1 MNTYIHTL
9 HIQKNKYIS
18 KQINTQTHTHTRK
31 HIIYIYH
38 TYYYICIYIYTHMS
52 YSCDIQKKAGWSIIS
67 IISYIPWFIS
77 YDISYD
83 PKNTN
88 QIAAG
93 LVTTLPPWWSFGC
106 ATAPLWSPRRSWR
119 GSAWTW
125 SPRWPGFLAPV
136 GVGSYKNHGFWI

>member
-9 HIQKNKYIS
+9 HIPKIKYIS
-18 KQINTQTHTHTRK
+18 KQINTLTHTHTQTYYI
-31 HIIYIYH
+31 HISYVLLDNIYIH
-38 TYYYICIYIYTHMS
+38 TYVILMWYP
-52 YSCDIQKKAGWSIIS
+52 KKAGWSIIS